1 MTTLPTA
8 SYSPTAATTRGLT
21 AWIQRHPLWG
31 YGLLAYGISWLLLLG
46 ALAAIQFDLLPADS
60 PMMGVANQVAVFGPA
75 LAALIMIAFTQ
86 GRGGVGQWLRSLVQW
101 RVGMHWYLFVLFGIP
116 LISLLGESVL
126 HGMRPFQA
134 LIEQWPILFT
144 RYLPYVAIATVLTG
158 LGEESGWRGFA
169 QSRFQANYGPLL
181 GTFLLGLLWSGWHLP
196 NLFFQP
202 GGLSTFG
209 LWFAATLVNAF
220 VLAWVYNATNGSVLL
235 VMLLHAAQN
244 TTSRLVANLI
254 GATDAVQFMNEYY
267 SVSALTFGVVM
278 LVVMLVTRGRLGY
291 QATNSQGQ

>member
-1 MTTLPTA
+1 VTTLHTA
-8 SYSPTAATTRGLT
+8 SYPPAPATATRGLA
-21 AWIQRHPLWG
+21 AWVQRHPLWG
-31 YGLLAYGISWLLLLG
+31 YGLLAYGISWLFLLG

-86 GRGGVGQWLRSLVQW
+86 GRSGVGQWLRSLVQW
-101 RVGMHWYLFVLFGIP
+101 RVGMHWYLFVLLGIP
-116 LISLLGESVL
+116 LIMLIGESVV
-126 HGMRPFQA
+126 HGLRPFQMLA
-134 LIEQWPILFT
+134 QQWPVLFT
-144 RYLPYVAIATVLTG
+144 RYLPYVAITTVLTG

-202 GGLSTFG
+202 GGLYTFG

-278 LVVMLVTRGRLGY
+278 LVVMLVTRGRLGDR
-291 QATNSQGQ
+291 TPV